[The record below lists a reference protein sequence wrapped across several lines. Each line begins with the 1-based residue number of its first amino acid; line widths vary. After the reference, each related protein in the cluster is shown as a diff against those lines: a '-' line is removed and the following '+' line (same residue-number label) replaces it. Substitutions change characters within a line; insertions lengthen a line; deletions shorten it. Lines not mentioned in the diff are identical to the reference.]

1 MTRLTGKVCVIAG
14 AAGVIGEA
22 VADRFRNE
30 GGTVVG
36 IDQRE
41 HAVGELSL
49 RADLTME
56 VEVEQAFARIHRQF
70 GRIDVLV
77 NNAGLN
83 DRDDHSA
90 LDMAQETWDR
100 VFAANLT
107 TTFLGCKHAIPYM
120 LTNDPPSGSVINTG
134 SFLAEMGAATAQ
146 MAFSAAKVAV
156 IQLSRDLGTN
166 LARRGVRVNAL
177 CLGPIE
183 TPQLRELLRQP
194 PARRDPEAAHPQP
207 DGPLR
212 YPAGVGGYRGV
223 PGERGLRVRDRIVV
237 SPQRRHHH
245 RLYRAGGSKR
255 GVTAWAGSRSRYL
268 PARRHLCHTLGV
280 RFSAVLHTGASSG
293 SVGAGVG
300 CWRETTKSLLRM
312 RTTEQIAPTRAR
324 TALTISR
331 TSSELAKLA

>member
-1 MTRLTGKVCVIAG
+1 MPGSERMTRLTGNVCVITG
-14 AAGVIGEA
+14 AAGVIGESL
-22 VADRFRNE
+22 ADRFRNE

-120 LTNDPPSGSVINTG
+120 LMNDPPSGSVINRG

-146 MAFSAAKVAV
+146 TAFSAAKAAV

-183 TPQLRELLRQP
+183 TPQLRELFNSLP
-194 PARRDPEAAHPQP
+194 PDELPKRLIH
-207 DGPLR
+207 
-212 YPAGVGGYRGV
+212 YPMGRFG
-223 PGERGLRVRDRIVV
+223 
-237 SPQRRHHH
+237 
-245 RLYRAGGSKR
+245 
-255 GVTAWAGSRSRYL
+255 
-268 PARRHLCHTLGV
+268 TL
-280 RFSAVLHTGASSG
+280 
-293 SVGAGVG
+293 
-300 CWRETTKSLLRM
+300 
-312 RTTEQIAPTRAR
+312 Q
-324 TALTISR
+324 
-331 TSSELAKLA
+331 ELAGTVAYLASEDSGFVTGSSFPLNGGITTAFTVPCDLSGV